1 MNLIKETI
9 EELKENHLTS
19 DDVRWVGS
27 KDGKYGMSWDSFKE
41 TFKNIEYDCGYGYQE
56 VAKDLVVV
64 GNGWW
69 LERREYDGAE
79 SWSFKRLPVACENQ
93 LSFDK
98 ILGAWDTL
106 REIQMEMEEEA

>member
-1 MNLIKETI
+1 MNLVKETI
-9 EELKENHLTS
+9 ERIKEEGHLELDIE
-19 DDVRWVGS
+19 WVGS

-41 TFKNIEYDCGYGYQE
+41 TFGRIEYDCGYGCQE

-64 GNGWW
+64 GDGWW

-79 SWSFKRLPVACENQ
+79 GWSFKSMPVAHKSQ

-98 ILGAWDTL
+98 ILGCWDTL
-106 REIQMEMEEEA
+106 HDIQTAEEEE

>member
-19 DDVRWVGS
+19 DDVKWVGS

-41 TFKNIEYDCGYGYQE
+41 AFENIEYDCGYGSQE
-56 VAKDLVVV
+56 VASDLVVV

-79 SWSFKRLPVACENQ
+79 SWSFKRIPVAGENQ

-106 REIQMEMEEEA
+106 REIQARKEEE

>member
-1 MNLIKETI
+1 MKLVKETI
-9 EELKENHLTS
+9 EIIKEEGYSES
-19 DDVRWVGS
+19 DIEWVGS

-41 TFKNIEYDCGYGYQE
+41 AFEGIEYDCGYGSQE

-79 SWSFKRLPVACENQ
+79 GWSFKSMPVACKNQ

-98 ILGAWDTL
+98 ILGCWDTL
-106 REIQMEMEEEA
+106 HDIQLKEEEE

>member
-9 EELKENHLTS
+9 EDIKENGYSES
-19 DDVRWVGS
+19 DIEWVGS

-41 TFKNIEYDCGYGYQE
+41 AFERIEYDCGFGGQE

-69 LERREYDGAE
+69 LERHDYDGAE
-79 SWSFKRLPVACENQ
+79 NWEFKSIPVAIENQ
-93 LSFDK
+93 SSFDK
-98 ILGAWDTL
+98 ILGCWDTL
-106 REIQMEMEEEA
+106 REIQLKEEEE